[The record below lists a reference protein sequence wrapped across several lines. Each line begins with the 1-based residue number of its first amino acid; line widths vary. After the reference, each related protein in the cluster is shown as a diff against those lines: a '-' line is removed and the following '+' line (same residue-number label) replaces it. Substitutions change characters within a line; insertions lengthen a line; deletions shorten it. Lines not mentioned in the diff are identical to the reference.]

1 MGFLEQDRVF
11 GARADHLRRRAAR
24 RERLHRAVDDPGA
37 GGVHVLDAG
46 KVDQHLVSAFGVG
59 DQLVGPLLEA
69 RAGVDGPAAAQVQPD
84 PGGGPLAGD
93 GGGDRH

>member
-11 GARADHLRRRAAR
+11 GARADHLRRYAAG

-46 KVDQHLVSAFGVG
+46 KVDQRLARAFGVG
-59 DQLVGPLLEA
+59 DQRVGPLLEP
-69 RAGVDGPAAAQVQPD
+69 RADVDRPAAGQVQPD